1 MSAAASAS
9 LIACG
14 PRLTVAPDSPM
25 LIVEATGH
33 ARVAVHDPTTGLL
46 IDYGWISCS
55 ELVGQTVVTYEWSP
69 DAR

>member
-1 MSAAASAS
+1 MAAASVS
-9 LIACG
+9 LTACG
-14 PRLTVAPDSPM
+14 PKLIAAPDSPM

-46 IDYGWISCS
+46 IDYGWIPCS
-55 ELVGQTVVTYEWSP
+55 ELVGQTVVTYEWGP